1 VLFACARILLR
12 LYRIRQLL
20 FSSSSSDEWLHAAA
34 AVQLLNCMGQKELLD
49 EVSGWFDDGSGW
61 FDDGSN
67 VLDIYVPLETL
78 RHGRRNFKNTSP

>member
-1 VLFACARILLR
+1 MLFACARILLR

-49 EVSGWFDDGSGW
+49 EVSGWFDDGS
-61 FDDGSN
+61 D
-67 VLDIYVPLETL
+67 VLDVYVPLETL
-78 RHGRRNFKNTSP
+78 RHGRMNYKDTNF